1 MPYTSE
7 KKLGIDLKAAT
18 DDLRASVSSKASSFV
33 CFLTFPYDQ
42 GGRLAMSILFALVSQ
57 SPSFMS
63 ADNKDK
69 WMCQVNFGKQK

>member
-1 MPYTSE
+1 
-7 KKLGIDLKAAT
+7 
-18 DDLRASVSSKASSFV
+18 V